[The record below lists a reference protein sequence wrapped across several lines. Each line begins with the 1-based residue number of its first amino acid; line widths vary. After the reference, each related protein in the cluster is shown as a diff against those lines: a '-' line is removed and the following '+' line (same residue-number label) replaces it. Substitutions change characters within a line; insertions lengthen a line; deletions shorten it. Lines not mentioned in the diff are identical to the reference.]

1 MSRWAAVIVFAGAVA
16 LAACGKEADE
26 SAMAGMTAEEHA
38 RMQAGGT
45 AGAVDTTG
53 AALREPVHLTA
64 EEERALG
71 VVYTVVRRGP
81 LARTIRTVGGVQP
94 PETGLTDI
102 TPKIDGFV
110 DKLYVNFTGQTV
122 RRGQAL
128 LSLYS
133 PMLVSAQEEL
143 LTAKRLASQ
152 VDSTAGEAYA
162 RAQALLEAAR
172 RRLAYWDITPTQ
184 IARIERTG
192 EVTKTLTL
200 VAPFNG
206 VVLEKMVV
214 EGQQVMPGMK
224 LYRLADLSSVWIE
237 GEVFEQDLQFVHVR
251 SQAHIEVTAY
261 PGRHWM
267 GEVSFVYPV
276 VDERSRTNRIRV
288 TVPNPGLELK
298 PGMYATVYF
307 DAQVGTDVL
316 TVPIDAV
323 VVTGERN
330 VVFVRDEEGMLAP
343 REVVLGPR
351 GGDRVQ
357 VVRGLSEGE
366 TIVAS
371 ANFLVDAESRLA
383 RGAGGMPGMAGM
395 SEGEQEPAAAMK
407 MDPKQTNGGKSAPDS
422 QRSPE
427 QRHD

>member
-1 MSRWAAVIVFAGAVA
+1 MTRWAAFLILASAVA
-16 LAACGKEADE
+16 LAACGKEAQE
-26 SAMAGMTAEEHA
+26 SAMAEMTAEEHA
-38 RMQAGGT
+38 RMLAGES
-45 AGAVDTTG
+45 AGDVDTTG

-71 VVYTVVRRGP
+71 IVYATVRSGP
-81 LARTIRTVGGVQP
+81 LERTIRTVGNVQP
-94 PETGLTDI
+94 PEPGLADI
-102 TPKIDGFV
+102 VPKIDGFV
-110 DKLYVNFTGQTV
+110 EKLYVSSTGETV
-122 RRGQAL
+122 RRGQPL

-143 LTAKRLASQ
+143 LTAKRLAVQ
-152 VDSTAGEAYA
+152 VGPDAGEAHA

-172 RRLAYWDITPTQ
+172 RRLAYWDITTRQ
-184 IARIERTG
+184 IERIERTG

-200 VAPFNG
+200 VAPFDG

-224 LYRLADLSSVWIE
+224 LYRLADLSTVWVE
-237 GEVFEQDLQFVHVR
+237 GELFEQDLQFVDVG
-251 SQAHIEVTAY
+251 SQTHIEVTAY
-261 PGRHWM
+261 PGQHWM
-267 GEVSFVYPV
+267 GVVSFVYPV

-288 TVPNPGLELK
+288 TVPNPELRLK

-307 DAQVGTDVL
+307 DAEVGTDVL

-330 VVFVRDEEGMLAP
+330 VVFVRDDEGMLAP

-357 VVRGLSEGE
+357 VLRGLSAGE

-383 RGAGGMPGMAGM
+383 RSAGGMPGMAGM
-395 SEGEQEPAAAMK
+395 SHGAVEPPA
-407 MDPKQTNGGKSAPDS
+407 DGGTPARGATDS
-422 QRSPE
+422 VPPPE
-427 QRHD
+427 HPHD